1 MDQIFRFTMTKL
13 TNFTGKNIL
22 RTSKIAGLSIV
33 FLAVASMM
41 YPMNYSYALDF
52 ETDVSVWD
60 SAVVV
65 DIGNG
70 IYPIGGS
77 GQVSGDFAVDTFLE
91 EDMGIQ
97 VGLRA
102 QERFFGPTLPTIDN
116 VYYAEVGESLGG
128 LATWN
133 FDWSLD
139 FGSTYLETQLGTILV
154 PKNMQDFDVILSL
167 DNDPSEATDFVDLD
181 LVLINAL
188 QSKDPV
194 VLDQQSWNM
203 EFGFLEGIFGITFDP
218 NTSGVYDFVLTVSD
232 GEEEV
237 VSTNIQVRVGD
248 TGCSPGFWKT
258 HTDDTKFPNAWGVTG
273 FSPDDDF
280 DLIFGLAD
288 GTTDD
293 LTLIQALESKGGKEN
308 QLYRFAVATLLN
320 AAHPTID
327 AEDGFDEVS
336 EIIAIVSAVDFED
349 RTSIRAA
356 VALLAPQ
363 TDLIGCPIT
372 GEEPVV

>member
-1 MDQIFRFTMTKL
+1 MTKL
-13 TNFTGKNIL
+13 TIFTGKNTL
-22 RTSKIAGLSIV
+22 MTSKTAGLSIAL
-33 FLAVASMM
+33 FAVASMM
-41 YPMNYSYALDF
+41 FPISSSYALDF

-60 SAVVV
+60 SAVAV
-65 DIGNG
+65 DVGNG
-70 IYPIGGS
+70 IYPIGGA

-102 QERFFGPTLPTIDN
+102 QERFFGPILPTIDN
-116 VYYAEVGESLGG
+116 VYFAEAGESDPG

-133 FDWSLD
+133 LDWSLD
-139 FGSTYLETQLGTILV
+139 FGTTYLENQLSTDLT
-154 PKNMQDFDVILSL
+154 PKNMVDFDVILSV
-167 DNDPSEATDFVDLD
+167 DDDPTENTDFVDID
-181 LVLINAL
+181 LNAAGL
-188 QSKDPV
+188 DPV
-194 VLDQQSWNM
+194 LLFQSSQNM
-203 EFGFLEGIFGITFDP
+203 GFDFWFDLFGITFDP
-218 NTSGVYDFVLTVSD
+218 DVPGVYDFVLTVSD
-232 GEEEV
+232 EEGEV

-258 HTDDTKFPNAWGVTG
+258 HTDDTKFPNALSQTG
-273 FSPDDDF
+273 FIPEDDF
-280 DLIFGLAD
+280 DDVFSLAD
-288 GTTDD
+288 GTTGD

-372 GEEPVV
+372 GEEPVEV